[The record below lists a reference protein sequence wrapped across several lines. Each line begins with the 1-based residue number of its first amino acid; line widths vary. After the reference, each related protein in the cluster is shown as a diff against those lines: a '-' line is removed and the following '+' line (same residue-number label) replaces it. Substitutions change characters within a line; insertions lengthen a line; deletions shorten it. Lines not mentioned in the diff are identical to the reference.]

1 MPHEKPP
8 QSSSSSVPTS
18 LPRPLDK
25 RALRDALARA
35 LEEACDKLARAQ
47 RATAEGVTHEDARAE
62 GDKDMRATEAS
73 YVARGQA
80 MRVEALVA
88 DLAKVTQLSTRALAP
103 GEPVALSAV
112 VLVEDDAGRRA
123 LFVAPAGGGT
133 VLRVEGREG
142 QGLELAVVTPSS
154 PLGRALVGAV
164 VGDVVSVER
173 AQGVAELEVLDVL

>member
-1 MPHEKPP
+1 M
-8 QSSSSSVPTS
+8 

-35 LEEACDKLARAQ
+35 LEEACEKLARAQ

-88 DLAKVTQLSTRALAP
+88 ELAKVTQMPARELAS
-103 GEPVALSAV
+103 GEPIGLSAV
-112 VLVEDDAGRRA
+112 ALVEDEGGRRA

-133 VLRVEGREG
+133 VLRHGE
-142 QGLELAVVTPSS
+142 LELSVVTPSS

-164 VGDVVSVER
+164 AGDVVSVER
-173 AQGVAELEVLDVL
+173 ASGAAELEVIDVA